1 MNHLLIFTVFIFK
14 QLFSTLNYFTF
25 RRLINYFK
33 LQLSYFLSFLGIRIY
48 LHASPYF
55 ISIEPAN
62 YCNLHCPECPVGN
75 KNNHSP
81 AHIIFDNKRYQKLV
95 DELAPKLIHI
105 IFYFQGEPLLHSQL
119 PEMINYAHR
128 AKLYTSTSTNAQ
140 FLTHSKTKELILSGL
155 DKLIISVDGSTQE
168 TYETYRIGGKLEKA
182 LNGIRHVV
190 ALKKELKSVT
200 PLVEVQFLVLKTN
213 EHQMM
218 EMKQLTKSLGAD
230 RLTFKTAQLYDYE
243 HGHKLMP
250 TNKKYSRYEQNKN
263 GTYQLKAKQSN
274 HCWRLWN
281 GAVVNSNG
289 NVLPCCFD
297 KLSEFSFGNINE
309 ESFIN
314 NWRNKKA
321 SDFRGKILQ
330 NRKQFEMC
338 RNCTSR

>member
-1 MNHLLIFTVFIFK
+1 MFILTH
-14 QLFSTLNYFTF
+14 LFSSLTYFTF
-25 RRLINYFK
+25 RRFINYSK
-33 LQLSYFLSFLGIRIY
+33 LQLSYILSFSGIRTY
-48 LHASPYF
+48 LHTSPCF
-55 ISIEPAN
+55 ISVEPTN
-62 YCNLHCPECPVGN
+62 FCNLHCPECPVGN
-75 KNNHSP
+75 KRNNSP
-81 AHIIFDNKRYQKLV
+81 THIIFDNKRYQKLV

-105 IFYFQGEPLLHSQL
+105 IFYFQGEPLLNLQL
-119 PEMINYAHR
+119 FEMINYAHR

-140 FLTHSKTKELILSGL
+140 FLTQSRAKELVLSGL

-190 ALKKELKSVT
+190 ALKKELNSVT

-213 EHQMM
+213 EHQMT

-230 RLTFKTAQLYDYE
+230 RLTFKTAQLYDFE
-243 HGHKLMP
+243 NGHKLMP
-250 TNKKYSRYEQNKN
+250 ATKKYSRYEQNKE
-263 GTYQLKAKQSN
+263 GSYQLKAKQPN

-289 NVLPCCFD
+289 DVLPCCFD

-309 ESFIN
+309 DSFMN
-314 NWRNKKA
+314 TWQNKKA

>member
-1 MNHLLIFTVFIFK
+1 MFIFTY
-14 QLFSTLNYFTF
+14 LFSSLKYFTF
-25 RRLINYFK
+25 RRLTNYSK
-33 LQLSYFLSFLGIRIY
+33 LQLSYILSLSGIRSYIRT
-48 LHASPYF
+48 SPYF
-55 ISIEPAN
+55 ISVEPVN
-62 YCNLHCPECPVGN
+62 FCNLHCPECPVGN
-75 KNNHSP
+75 KSNHSP
-81 AHIIFDNKRYQKLV
+81 AHIFFDNERYQKLV
-95 DELAPKLIHI
+95 DELSPKLIHI
-105 IFYFQGEPLLHSQL
+105 IFYFQGEPLLNSQL
-119 PEMINYAHR
+119 FDMVNYAHR
-128 AKLYTSTSTNAQ
+128 ARLFTSTSTNAQ
-140 FLTHSKTKELILSGL
+140 FLTYSRARELVLSGL

-168 TYETYRIGGKLEKA
+168 TYETYRVGGKLEKA

-213 EHQMM
+213 EHQMK

-230 RLTFKTAQLYDYE
+230 RLTFKTAQLYDFE

-250 TNKKYSRYEQNKN
+250 TTKKYSRYEQNKQ
-263 GTYQLKAKQSN
+263 GSYQLKAKQPN

-297 KLSEFSFGNINE
+297 KLSEFSFGNISE
-309 ESFIN
+309 DSFIS
-314 NWRNKKA
+314 NWHNKKA
-321 SDFRGKILQ
+321 SGFRGKILQ

>member
-1 MNHLLIFTVFIFK
+1 MFIFIH
-14 QLFSTLNYFTF
+14 LFSSLKYFSF
-25 RRLINYFK
+25 RRLVNYFK
-33 LQLSYFLSFLGIRIY
+33 LQLSYILSILGIRTY
-48 LHASPYF
+48 LHTSPYF
-55 ISIEPAN
+55 ISVESAN
-62 YCNLHCPECPVGN
+62 FCNLHCPECPVGN
-75 KNNHSP
+75 KSNHSP

-105 IFYFQGEPLLHSQL
+105 IFYFQGEPLLNLQL
-119 PEMINYAHR
+119 FEMVSYAHR

-140 FLTHSKTKELILSGL
+140 FLTHSRAKELVLSGL

-200 PLVEVQFLVLKTN
+200 PLIEVQFLVLKTN
-213 EHQMM
+213 EHQMK
-218 EMKQLTKSLGAD
+218 EMQQLTKSLGAD
-230 RLTFKTAQLYDYE
+230 RLTFKTAQLYDFAN
-243 HGHKLMP
+243 GHKLMP
-250 TNKKYSRYEQNKN
+250 STKKYSRYQQNKN
-263 GTYQLKAKQSN
+263 GNYQLKAKQPN

-297 KLSEFSFGNINE
+297 KLSEFSFGNISE
-309 ESFIN
+309 DTFMN
-314 NWRNKKA
+314 NWQKKKA

-330 NRKQFEMC
+330 NRKQFEIC